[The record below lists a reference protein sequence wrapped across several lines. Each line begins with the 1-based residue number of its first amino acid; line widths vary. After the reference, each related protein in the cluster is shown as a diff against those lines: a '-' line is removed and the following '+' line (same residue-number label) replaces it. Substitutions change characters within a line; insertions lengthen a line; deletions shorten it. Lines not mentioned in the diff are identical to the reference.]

1 MAWEPDRYLQF
12 ADERLRPALDLLRQI
27 PDPSST
33 GPCRRVVD
41 LGCGP
46 GNLAELL
53 ARRWPEAQLCGIDSS
68 AAMLARAQSQHPDK
82 LWLQADI
89 ARWAPAP
96 DERPDL
102 IFSNAA
108 LHWVDD
114 HAELFPRLLGQLAP
128 GGVLAVQMPG
138 NFNAPSHRL
147 IRELAAE
154 APWAPSMGQA
164 RMGAILEMADYHR
177 ILTPHCRRLQL
188 WETTYWQ
195 TLQGEQPVL
204 DWLRGTTLLPYLA
217 TQDEAGKAAFCAAL
231 APRLAAAYPPGTD
244 EQGHAGPCLFPFRR
258 VFLIAQR

>member
-12 ADERLRPALDLLRQI
+12 ADERQRPALDLLRHI
-27 PDPSST
+27 PDGPT
-33 GPCRRVVD
+33 PCRQVVD

-46 GNLAELL
+46 GNLTGLL
-53 ARRWPEAQLCGIDSS
+53 AQRWPEAQICGIDSS

-114 HAELFPRLLGQLAP
+114 HAELFPRLLAQLAP
-128 GGVLAVQMPG
+128 GGTLAVQMPG
-138 NFNAPSHRL
+138 NFDAPSHRL

-154 APWAPSMGQA
+154 APWAERMGQA
-164 RMGAILEMADYHR
+164 RMGAILPMADYHR
-177 ILTPHCRRLQL
+177 ILAPHARRLQL
-188 WETTYWQ
+188 WETIYWQ
-195 TLQGEQPVL
+195 TLSGEQPVL

-231 APRLAAAYPPGTD
+231 APRLDAAYPQRPD
-244 EQGHAGPCLFPFRR
+244 GHGQNCCLFPFRR